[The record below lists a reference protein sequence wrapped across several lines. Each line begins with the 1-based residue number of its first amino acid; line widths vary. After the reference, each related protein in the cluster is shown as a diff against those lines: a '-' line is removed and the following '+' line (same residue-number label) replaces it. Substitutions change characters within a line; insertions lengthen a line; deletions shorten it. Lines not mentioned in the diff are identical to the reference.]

1 VLATAIIPGGLVALI
16 MALPFIDRSPERH
29 PARRKKIILIG
40 AVIGSILLALA
51 LMGYIEHHLTPLE

>member
-1 VLATAIIPGGLVALI
+1 